1 MQLQHRQASLRTAGP
16 VAQRVVPR
24 CAARPSSVSN
34 TTDRAPN
41 ASMLLASLATAGLLL
56 IGGPSWAK
64 VSETTAPGTNL
75 GYMTNDEIEDRRKQ
89 LGFVRAFD
97 GKVAVRDHTTSALWD
112 VKLDLK
118 SSATLLLR
126 SPEGQV
132 HVLGFKSL
140 RQIDL
145 SDDEVVGAIASSPW
159 EKGVEPIE
167 GLDEDQK
174 LRKLELTREGFY
186 QLISVIDP

>member
-56 IGGPSWAK
+56 IGGP
-64 VSETTAPGTNL
+64 TAPGTNL